1 MAAWLLTKPSA
12 RSAVQHHTERSPPTR
27 HLPAA
32 RPSCLQLLIDGPVNL
47 TGVKRQVI
55 NIKWV
60 SLTDFV
66 IKISLNARQ
75 ASLTK
80 AWTEAGIQEKW
91 AASSWAKKAAAK
103 KAKAAL
109 NDFGRFQAKVKQQ
122 ALAKKVKAA
131 VAKA

>member
-1 MAAWLLTKPSA
+1 
-12 RSAVQHHTERSPPTR
+12 V
-27 HLPAA
+27 
-32 RPSCLQLLIDGPVNL
+32 DGPVNL

-66 IKISLNARQ
+66 VKISLNARQ
-75 ASLTK
+75 ATLTK
-80 AWTEAGIQEKW
+80 AWTAAGIQEKW
-91 AASSWAKKAAAK
+91 AASAWAKKAAAK